1 MKKVF
6 VSLLVLII
14 AANSMMAQQSDPTL
28 MIINGKN
35 IPLSEFDYIYN
46 KNNSN
51 NVVDKKSLDEYVDL
65 FVNFKLKV
73 EEAIAQGLDTT
84 QSFKSELGMYR
95 TQLAEQYLNDNQS
108 LERLVREAYE
118 RKKEEVEVRPRIIK
132 SAPAIVTR
140 VPRIVIAAPAVVA
153 SPSKR

>member
-51 NVVDKKSLDEYVDL
+51 NVVDKK
-65 FVNFKLKV
+65 
-73 EEAIAQGLDTT
+73 IAG
-84 QSFKSELGMYR
+84 
-95 TQLAEQYLNDNQS
+95 
-108 LERLVREAYE
+108 
-118 RKKEEVEVRPRIIK
+118 RIC
-132 SAPAIVTR
+132 
-140 VPRIVIAAPAVVA
+140 
-153 SPSKR
+153 